1 MKFCNKKQRRSNNI
15 ARAIRSSV
23 KKSHKVS
30 IRKTLRTVYCNHNY
44 QKNEERRKEA
54 LKVFQKNMNFVD
66 CYDAEGNYLGVAN
79 EAISTNGNGV
89 IPDKGFIKAYQTRKY
104 EWLEEFNKNH
114 GTTSEFCKEHGIKG
128 FKRKRP
134 WYVLLK
140 RDSVTTESSK
150 KVKKLNHTELME
162 GYVQH
167 KLKKWEAKNPCPV
180 EKDDLFYEQQYP
192 EWAAKRQKAE
202 EYLRDVVINKYT
214 NKLSLVGR
222 FEIDDNKYE
231 ELEVAK
237 ITDKFGEIVKA
248 GGVNN
253 LSVESKVMRKA
264 QYMTNITKKRH
275 PKCVCTNLR
284 DHKKQRGRILLPKM
298 AIAA

>member
-1 MKFCNKKQRRSNNI
+1 MKRNNKRKNQLRAFCEMRYKFNKARRMK
-15 ARAIRSSV
+15 ALEAI
-23 KKSHKVS
+23 
-30 IRKTLRTVYCNHNY
+30 
-44 QKNEERRKEA
+44 QE
-54 LKVFQKNMNFVD
+54 NMNFVD
-66 CYDAEGNYLGVAN
+66 CYDAKGNYLGVAN
-79 EAISTNGNGV
+79 EAISTNGNG
-89 IPDKGFIKAYQTRKY
+89 ITQDKSFIKAYQTRKY
-104 EWLEEFNKNH
+104 EWLEEFNKHH
-114 GTTSEFCKEHGIKG
+114 GTTSEFCKKHGING

-134 WYVLLK
+134 WYILLK
-140 RDSVTTESSK
+140 RDSVAIESSK

-167 KLKKWEAKNPCPV
+167 KLQKWEQKHPCPV
-180 EKDDLFYEQQYP
+180 KKDDLFYSQQYP
-192 EWAAKRQKAE
+192 IWEQEKQSAE
-202 EYLRDVVINKYT
+202 ERLRDLVINKYT
-214 NKLSLVGR
+214 NKLSLIGR

-237 ITDKFGEIVKA
+237 ITDKFSETVKA

-253 LSVESKVMRKA
+253 LSAESKVMRKA
-264 QYMTNITKKRH
+264 QHMTNITKKRH

>member
-1 MKFCNKKQRRSNNI
+1 MEINSKRKNQSRAFCEMRYKFNKARRMK
-15 ARAIRSSV
+15 
-23 KKSHKVS
+23 
-30 IRKTLRTVYCNHNY
+30 
-44 QKNEERRKEA
+44 A
-54 LKVFQKNMNFVD
+54 LETIQENTNFVD
-66 CYDAEGNYLGVAN
+66 CYDVKGNYLGVAN
-79 EAISTNGNGV
+79 EAISTNGNGT
-89 IPDKGFIKAYQTRKY
+89 IPDKGFITAYQTRKH
-104 EWLEEFNKNH
+104 EWLKEFNKHLNA
-114 GTTSEFCKEHGIKG
+114 TSEFCKKHGIKG
-128 FKRKRP
+128 IKRKKP
-134 WYVLLK
+134 WYVLPK
-140 RDSVTTESSK
+140 RDSIAIESSR
-150 KVKKLNHTELME
+150 KVKKINHTELME

-167 KLKKWEAKNPCPV
+167 KFKKWEVKNPCPV

-237 ITDKFGEIVKA
+237 ITDKFSETVKA

-264 QYMTNITKKRH
+264 QHMTNITKKKH

-284 DHKKQRGRILLPKM
+284 DHKKQRGRILLPKI

>member
-1 MKFCNKKQRRSNNI
+1 MKRNNKRKNQSRAFCEMRYKFNKARRM
-15 ARAIRSSV
+15 
-23 KKSHKVS
+23 K
-30 IRKTLRTVYCNHNY
+30 
-44 QKNEERRKEA
+44 A
-54 LKVFQKNMNFVD
+54 LETIQENMNFVD
-66 CYDAEGNYLGVAN
+66 CYDAKGNYLGVAN
-79 EAISTNGNGV
+79 EAISTNGNGT
-89 IPDKGFIKAYQTRKY
+89 IPDKGFITAYQTRKH
-104 EWLEEFNKNH
+104 EWLKEFNKHLNA
-114 GTTSEFCKEHGIKG
+114 TSEFCKKHSIKGIK
-128 FKRKRP
+128 RKKP
-134 WYVLLK
+134 WYLLLK
-140 RDSVTTESSK
+140 RDSIAIESSR
-150 KVKKLNHTELME
+150 KVKKINHTELME

-214 NKLSLVGR
+214 NKLSLIGR

-237 ITDKFGEIVKA
+237 IADKFSETVKA

-253 LSVESKVMRKA
+253 LPVESKVMRKA
-264 QYMTNITKKRH
+264 QHMTNITKKKH

-284 DHKKQRGRILLPKM
+284 DHKKQRGRILLPKI

>member
-1 MKFCNKKQRRSNNI
+1 MKRNNKRKNQSRAFCEMRYKFNKARRM
-15 ARAIRSSV
+15 
-23 KKSHKVS
+23 K
-30 IRKTLRTVYCNHNY
+30 
-44 QKNEERRKEA
+44 A
-54 LKVFQKNMNFVD
+54 LETIQGNMNFVD
-66 CYDAEGNYLGVAN
+66 CYDANGNYLGVAN
-79 EAISTNGNGV
+79 EAISANGNGT
-89 IPDKGFIKAYQTRKY
+89 IPDKGFITAYQTRKH
-104 EWLEEFNKNH
+104 EWLKEFNKHLNA
-114 GTTSEFCKEHGIKG
+114 TSEFCKKHSIKGIK
-128 FKRKRP
+128 RKKP
-134 WYVLLK
+134 WYLLLK
-140 RDSVTTESSK
+140 RDSIKIESSRKDK
-150 KVKKLNHTELME
+150 KINHTELME

-214 NKLSLVGR
+214 NKLSLIGR

-237 ITDKFGEIVKA
+237 IADKFSETVKA

-264 QYMTNITKKRH
+264 QHMTNITKKRH

-284 DHKKQRGRILLPKM
+284 DHKKQRGRILLPKI

>member
-1 MKFCNKKQRRSNNI
+1 MKRNNKRKNQSRAFCEMRYKFNKARRM
-15 ARAIRSSV
+15 
-23 KKSHKVS
+23 K
-30 IRKTLRTVYCNHNY
+30 
-44 QKNEERRKEA
+44 A
-54 LKVFQKNMNFVD
+54 LETIQENMNFVD
-66 CYDAEGNYLGVAN
+66 CYDVKGNYLGVAN
-79 EAISTNGNGV
+79 EAISTNGNGT
-89 IPDKGFIKAYQTRKY
+89 IPDKGFITAYQTRKH
-104 EWLEEFNKNH
+104 EWLKEFNKHLNA
-114 GTTSEFCKEHGIKG
+114 TSEFCKKHGIKG
-128 FKRKRP
+128 IKRKKP
-134 WYVLLK
+134 WYLLLK
-140 RDSVTTESSK
+140 RDSIAIESSR
-150 KVKKLNHTELME
+150 KVKKINHTELME

-214 NKLSLVGR
+214 NKLSLIGR

-237 ITDKFGEIVKA
+237 IADKFSETVKA

-264 QYMTNITKKRH
+264 QHMTNITKKKH

-284 DHKKQRGRILLPKM
+284 DHKKQRGRILLPKI

>member
-1 MKFCNKKQRRSNNI
+1 MKRNNKRKNQSRAFCEMRYKFNKARRM
-15 ARAIRSSV
+15 
-23 KKSHKVS
+23 K
-30 IRKTLRTVYCNHNY
+30 
-44 QKNEERRKEA
+44 A
-54 LKVFQKNMNFVD
+54 LETIQENMNFVD
-66 CYDAEGNYLGVAN
+66 CYDAKGNYLGVAN
-79 EAISTNGNGV
+79 EAISTNGNGT
-89 IPDKGFIKAYQTRKY
+89 IPDKGFITAYQTRKH
-104 EWLEEFNKNH
+104 EWLKEFNKHH

-134 WYVLLK
+134 WYLLLK
-140 RDSVTTESSK
+140 RDSVAIESSK

-167 KLKKWEAKNPCPV
+167 KLQKWEQKHPCPV
-180 EKDDLFYEQQYP
+180 KKDDLFYSQQYP
-192 EWAAKRQKAE
+192 IWEQEKQSAE
-202 EYLRDVVINKYT
+202 ERLRDLVINKYT

-237 ITDKFGEIVKA
+237 ITDKFSETVKA

-253 LSVESKVMRKA
+253 LSAESKVMRKA
-264 QYMTNITKKRH
+264 QHMTNITKKRH

-284 DHKKQRGRILLPKM
+284 DHKRQRGRILLPK
-298 AIAA
+298 IAAAA

>member
-1 MKFCNKKQRRSNNI
+1 MKRNNKRKNQSRAFCEMRYKFNKARRM
-15 ARAIRSSV
+15 
-23 KKSHKVS
+23 K
-30 IRKTLRTVYCNHNY
+30 
-44 QKNEERRKEA
+44 A
-54 LKVFQKNMNFVD
+54 LETIQGNMNFVD
-66 CYDAEGNYLGVAN
+66 CYDANGNYLGVAN
-79 EAISTNGNGV
+79 EAISANGNGT
-89 IPDKGFIKAYQTRKY
+89 IPDKGFITAYQTRKH
-104 EWLEEFNKNH
+104 EWLKEFNKHH

-128 FKRKRP
+128 IKRKKP
-134 WYVLLK
+134 WYILPK
-140 RDSVTTESSK
+140 RDSIAIESSRKIK
-150 KVKKLNHTELME
+150 KINHTELME

-214 NKLSLVGR
+214 NKLSLIGR

-237 ITDKFGEIVKA
+237 IADKFSETIKA

-264 QYMTNITKKRH
+264 QHMTNITKKRH

-284 DHKKQRGRILLPKM
+284 DHKKQRGRILLPK
-298 AIAA
+298 IAAAA

>member
-1 MKFCNKKQRRSNNI
+1 MKRNNKRKNQSRAFCEIRYKFNKARRM
-15 ARAIRSSV
+15 
-23 KKSHKVS
+23 K
-30 IRKTLRTVYCNHNY
+30 
-44 QKNEERRKEA
+44 A
-54 LKVFQKNMNFVD
+54 LETIQGNMNFVD
-66 CYDAEGNYLGVAN
+66 CYDAKGNYLGVAN
-79 EAISTNGNGV
+79 EAISENGNGT
-89 IPDKGFIKAYQTRKY
+89 IPDKGFITAYQTRKY
-104 EWLEEFNKNH
+104 EWLKEFNKH
-114 GTTSEFCKEHGIKG
+114 RGTTSVFCKEHGIKG
-128 FKRKRP
+128 IKRKKP

-140 RDSVTTESSK
+140 RDSIAIESSR
-150 KVKKLNHTELME
+150 KVKKINHTELME

-214 NKLSLVGR
+214 NKLSLIGR

-237 ITDKFGEIVKA
+237 IADKFSETIKA

-264 QYMTNITKKRH
+264 QHMTNITKKKH

-284 DHKKQRGRILLPKM
+284 DHKKQRGRILLPK
-298 AIAA
+298 IAAAA

>member
-1 MKFCNKKQRRSNNI
+1 MKRNNKRKNQSRALCEMRYKFNKARRM
-15 ARAIRSSV
+15 
-23 KKSHKVS
+23 K
-30 IRKTLRTVYCNHNY
+30 
-44 QKNEERRKEA
+44 A
-54 LKVFQKNMNFVD
+54 LETIQGNMNFVD
-66 CYDAEGNYLGVAN
+66 CYDANGNYLGVSN
-79 EAISTNGNGV
+79 EAISANGNGT
-89 IPDKGFIKAYQTRKY
+89 IPDKGFITAYQTRKH
-104 EWLEEFNKNH
+104 EWLKNFNKH
-114 GTTSEFCKEHGIKG
+114 RGTTSVFCKEHGIKG
-128 FKRKRP
+128 IKRKKP
-134 WYVLLK
+134 WYVLFK
-140 RDSVTTESSK
+140 RDSIAIESSR
-150 KVKKLNHTELME
+150 KVKKINHTELME

-214 NKLSLVGR
+214 NKLSLIGR

-237 ITDKFGEIVKA
+237 IADKFSETVKA

-284 DHKKQRGRILLPKM
+284 DHKKQRGRILLPKI

>member
-1 MKFCNKKQRRSNNI
+1 MKRNNKRKNQSRAFCEMRYKFNKARRM
-15 ARAIRSSV
+15 
-23 KKSHKVS
+23 K
-30 IRKTLRTVYCNHNY
+30 
-44 QKNEERRKEA
+44 A
-54 LKVFQKNMNFVD
+54 LETIQENMNFVD
-66 CYDAEGNYLGVAN
+66 CYDVKGNYLGVAN
-79 EAISTNGNGV
+79 EAISTNGNGT
-89 IPDKGFIKAYQTRKY
+89 IPDKGFITAYQTRKH
-104 EWLEEFNKNH
+104 EWLKEFNKHLNA
-114 GTTSEFCKEHGIKG
+114 TSEFCKKHGIKG
-128 FKRKRP
+128 IKRKKP
-134 WYVLLK
+134 WYLLLK
-140 RDSVTTESSK
+140 RDSIAIESSR
-150 KVKKLNHTELME
+150 KVKKINHTELME

-192 EWAAKRQKAE
+192 EWATKRQKAE

-214 NKLSLVGR
+214 NKLSLIGR

-237 ITDKFGEIVKA
+237 IADKFSETVKA

-253 LSVESKVMRKA
+253 LPVESKVMRKA
-264 QYMTNITKKRH
+264 QHMTNITKKKH

-284 DHKKQRGRILLPKM
+284 DHKKQRGRILLPKI

>member
-1 MKFCNKKQRRSNNI
+1 MKRNNKRKNQSRAFCEMRYKFNKARRM
-15 ARAIRSSV
+15 
-23 KKSHKVS
+23 K
-30 IRKTLRTVYCNHNY
+30 
-44 QKNEERRKEA
+44 A
-54 LKVFQKNMNFVD
+54 LETIQGNMNFVD
-66 CYDAEGNYLGVAN
+66 CYDAKGNYLGVAN
-79 EAISTNGNGV
+79 EAISANANGT
-89 IPDKGFIKAYQTRKY
+89 IPDKGFITAYQTRKY
-104 EWLEEFNKNH
+104 EWLKEFNKH
-114 GTTSEFCKEHGIKG
+114 RGTTSVFCKEHGIKG
-128 FKRKRP
+128 IKRKKP

-140 RDSVTTESSK
+140 RDSIAIESSR
-150 KVKKLNHTELME
+150 KVKKINHTELME

-214 NKLSLVGR
+214 NKLSLIGR
-222 FEIDDNKYE
+222 FEIDGNKYE

-237 ITDKFGEIVKA
+237 IADKFSETIKA

-264 QYMTNITKKRH
+264 QHMTNITKKRH

>member
-1 MKFCNKKQRRSNNI
+1 MKRNNKRKNQSRAFCEMRYKFNKARRM
-15 ARAIRSSV
+15 
-23 KKSHKVS
+23 K
-30 IRKTLRTVYCNHNY
+30 
-44 QKNEERRKEA
+44 A
-54 LKVFQKNMNFVD
+54 LETIQGNMNFVD
-66 CYDAEGNYLGVAN
+66 CYDANGNYLGAAN
-79 EAISTNGNGV
+79 EAISVNGNGT
-89 IPDKGFIKAYQTRKY
+89 IPDKVFITAYQTRKH
-104 EWLEEFNKNH
+104 EWLKEFNKHLNA
-114 GTTSEFCKEHGIKG
+114 TSEFCKKHSIKGIK
-128 FKRKRP
+128 RKKP
-134 WYVLLK
+134 WYLLLK
-140 RDSVTTESSK
+140 RDSIKIESSRKDK
-150 KVKKLNHTELME
+150 KINHTELME

-214 NKLSLVGR
+214 NKLSLIGR

-231 ELEVAK
+231 EFEVAK
-237 ITDKFGEIVKA
+237 IADKFSETIKA

-264 QYMTNITKKRH
+264 QHMTNITKKRH

-284 DHKKQRGRILLPKM
+284 DHKKQRGRILLPKI

>member
-1 MKFCNKKQRRSNNI
+1 MKRNNKRKNQSRAFCEMRYKFNKARRM
-15 ARAIRSSV
+15 
-23 KKSHKVS
+23 K
-30 IRKTLRTVYCNHNY
+30 
-44 QKNEERRKEA
+44 A
-54 LKVFQKNMNFVD
+54 LETIQENMNFVD
-66 CYDAEGNYLGVAN
+66 CYDAKGNYLGVAN
-79 EAISTNGNGV
+79 EAISTNGNGT
-89 IPDKGFIKAYQTRKY
+89 IPDKGFITAYQTRKH
-104 EWLEEFNKNH
+104 EWLKEFNKHLNA
-114 GTTSEFCKEHGIKG
+114 TSEFCKKHGIKG
-128 FKRKRP
+128 IKRKKP
-134 WYVLLK
+134 WYLLLK
-140 RDSVTTESSK
+140 RDSIAIESSR
-150 KVKKLNHTELME
+150 KVKKINHTELME

-237 ITDKFGEIVKA
+237 IADKFSETVKA

-264 QYMTNITKKRH
+264 QHMTNITKKKH

-284 DHKKQRGRILLPKM
+284 DHKKQRGRILLPKI

>member
-54 LKVFQKNMNFVD
+54 LKVSQKNMNFVD

-79 EAISTNGNGV
+79 EAISANGNGV

-237 ITDKFGEIVKA
+237 ITDKFSETVKA

-264 QYMTNITKKRH
+264 QYMTNITKKKH

-284 DHKKQRGRILLPKM
+284 DHKKQRGRILLPKI

>member
-1 MKFCNKKQRRSNNI
+1 MKRNNKRKNQSRAFCEMRYKFNKARRM
-15 ARAIRSSV
+15 
-23 KKSHKVS
+23 K
-30 IRKTLRTVYCNHNY
+30 
-44 QKNEERRKEA
+44 A
-54 LKVFQKNMNFVD
+54 LETIQGNMNFVD
-66 CYDAEGNYLGVAN
+66 CYDANGNYLGVTN
-79 EAISTNGNGV
+79 EAISANGNGT
-89 IPDKGFIKAYQTRKY
+89 IPDKGFITAYQTRKH
-104 EWLEEFNKNH
+104 EWLKEFNKHH
-114 GTTSEFCKEHGIKG
+114 GTNSEFCKEHGIKSI
-128 FKRKRP
+128 KRKKP
-134 WYVLLK
+134 CYILPK
-140 RDSVTTESSK
+140 RDSIAIESSRKIK
-150 KVKKLNHTELME
+150 KINHTELME

-214 NKLSLVGR
+214 NKLSLIGR

-237 ITDKFGEIVKA
+237 IADKFSETIKA

-264 QYMTNITKKRH
+264 QHMTNITKKRH

>member
-1 MKFCNKKQRRSNNI
+1 MKRNNKRKNQSRAFCEMRYKFNKARRM
-15 ARAIRSSV
+15 
-23 KKSHKVS
+23 K
-30 IRKTLRTVYCNHNY
+30 
-44 QKNEERRKEA
+44 A
-54 LKVFQKNMNFVD
+54 LETIQGNMNFVD
-66 CYDAEGNYLGVAN
+66 CYDANGNYLGVAN
-79 EAISTNGNGV
+79 EAISANGNGT
-89 IPDKGFIKAYQTRKY
+89 IPDKCFITAYQTRKH
-104 EWLEEFNKNH
+104 EWLKEFNKHLNA
-114 GTTSEFCKEHGIKG
+114 TSEFCKKHGIKG
-128 FKRKRP
+128 IKRKKP
-134 WYVLLK
+134 WYILPK
-140 RDSVTTESSK
+140 RDSIAIESSRKIK
-150 KVKKLNHTELME
+150 KINHTELME

-214 NKLSLVGR
+214 NKLSLIGR

-237 ITDKFGEIVKA
+237 IADKFSETVKA

-264 QYMTNITKKRH
+264 QHMTNITKKRH

-284 DHKKQRGRILLPKM
+284 DHKKQRGRILLPKI

>member
-1 MKFCNKKQRRSNNI
+1 MKRNNKRKNQSRAFCEMRYKFNKARRMKALETIQGNI
-15 ARAIRSSV
+15 
-23 KKSHKVS
+23 
-30 IRKTLRTVYCNHNY
+30 
-44 QKNEERRKEA
+44 
-54 LKVFQKNMNFVD
+54 NFVD
-66 CYDAEGNYLGVAN
+66 CYDAKGNYLGVAN
-79 EAISTNGNGV
+79 EAISANGNGT
-89 IPDKGFIKAYQTRKY
+89 IPDKGFITAYQTRKH
-104 EWLEEFNKNH
+104 EWLKEFNKHLNA
-114 GTTSEFCKEHGIKG
+114 TSEFCKKHSIKGIK
-128 FKRKRP
+128 RKKP
-134 WYVLLK
+134 WYLLLK
-140 RDSVTTESSK
+140 RDSIKIESSRKDK
-150 KVKKLNHTELME
+150 KINHTELME

-167 KLKKWEAKNPCPV
+167 KLKKWEVKNPCPV

-214 NKLSLVGR
+214 NKLSLIGR

-237 ITDKFGEIVKA
+237 IADKFSETVKA

-264 QYMTNITKKRH
+264 QHMTNITKKRH

>member
-1 MKFCNKKQRRSNNI
+1 MK
-15 ARAIRSSV
+15 
-23 KKSHKVS
+23 
-30 IRKTLRTVYCNHNY
+30 THNE
-44 QKNEERRKEA
+44 QSK
-54 LKVFQKNMNFVD
+54 
-66 CYDAEGNYLGVAN
+66 
-79 EAISTNGNGV
+79 STNIN
-89 IPDKGFIKAYQTRKY
+89 DFALAYQMRKK
-104 EWLEEFNKNH
+104 EWLKNFNKH
-114 GTTSEFCKEHGIKG
+114 RGTTSKFCKEHGIKG
-128 FKRKRP
+128 IKRKKP
-134 WYVLLK
+134 WYVLSK
-140 RDSVTTESSK
+140 RDSIAIESNR
-150 KVKKLNHTELME
+150 KVKKINHTELME

-214 NKLSLVGR
+214 NKLSLIGR

-237 ITDKFGEIVKA
+237 IADKFSETIKA

-253 LSVESKVMRKA
+253 LPVESKVMRKA
-264 QYMTNITKKRH
+264 QHMTNITKKRH

-284 DHKKQRGRILLPKM
+284 DHKKQRGRILLPKI

>member
-30 IRKTLRTVYCNHNY
+30 IWKTLRTVYCNHNY

-140 RDSVTTESSK
+140 RNSVATESSK
-150 KVKKLNHTELME
+150 KVKKINHTELME

-192 EWAAKRQKAE
+192 EWATKRQKAE

-237 ITDKFGEIVKA
+237 ITDKFSETVKA

-264 QYMTNITKKRH
+264 QYMTNITKKKH

>member
-1 MKFCNKKQRRSNNI
+1 MKRNNKRKNQSRAFCEMRYKFNKSRRMKALETIQGNI
-15 ARAIRSSV
+15 
-23 KKSHKVS
+23 
-30 IRKTLRTVYCNHNY
+30 
-44 QKNEERRKEA
+44 
-54 LKVFQKNMNFVD
+54 NFVD
-66 CYDAEGNYLGVAN
+66 CYDANGNYLGAAN
-79 EAISTNGNGV
+79 EAISANGNGT
-89 IPDKGFIKAYQTRKY
+89 IPDKGFITAYQTRKH
-104 EWLEEFNKNH
+104 EWLKEFNKH
-114 GTTSEFCKEHGIKG
+114 RGTTSKFCKEHGIKG
-128 FKRKRP
+128 IKRKKP
-134 WYVLLK
+134 WYVLFK
-140 RDSVTTESSK
+140 RDSIAIESSR
-150 KVKKLNHTELME
+150 KVKKINHTELME

-167 KLKKWEAKNPCPV
+167 KLKKWETKNPCPV

-214 NKLSLVGR
+214 NKLSLIGR

-237 ITDKFGEIVKA
+237 IADKFSETIKA

-264 QYMTNITKKRH
+264 QHMTNITKKRH

-284 DHKKQRGRILLPKM
+284 DHKKQRGRILLPKI

>member
-1 MKFCNKKQRRSNNI
+1 MKRNNKRKNQSRTLCEMRYKFNKARRM
-15 ARAIRSSV
+15 
-23 KKSHKVS
+23 K
-30 IRKTLRTVYCNHNY
+30 
-44 QKNEERRKEA
+44 A
-54 LKVFQKNMNFVD
+54 LETIQGNMNFVN
-66 CYDAEGNYLGVAN
+66 CYDANGNYLGVAN
-79 EAISTNGNGV
+79 EAISANGNGT
-89 IPDKGFIKAYQTRKY
+89 IPDKDFITAYQTRKH
-104 EWLEEFNKNH
+104 EWLKEFNKHH

-128 FKRKRP
+128 IKRKKP
-134 WYVLLK
+134 WYVLSK
-140 RDSVTTESSK
+140 RDLIAIESNRKAK
-150 KVKKLNHTELME
+150 KINHTELME

-237 ITDKFGEIVKA
+237 IADKFSETVKA

-264 QYMTNITKKRH
+264 QHMTNITKKRH

-284 DHKKQRGRILLPKM
+284 DHKKQRGRILLPKI

>member
-1 MKFCNKKQRRSNNI
+1 MKRNNKRKNQSRAFCEMRYKFNKARRM
-15 ARAIRSSV
+15 
-23 KKSHKVS
+23 K
-30 IRKTLRTVYCNHNY
+30 
-44 QKNEERRKEA
+44 A
-54 LKVFQKNMNFVD
+54 LETIQENMNFVD
-66 CYDAEGNYLGVAN
+66 CYDAKGNYLGVAN
-79 EAISTNGNGV
+79 EAISTNGNGT
-89 IPDKGFIKAYQTRKY
+89 IPDKGFITAYQTRKY
-104 EWLEEFNKNH
+104 EWLKEFNKHLNA
-114 GTTSEFCKEHGIKG
+114 TSEFCKKHGIKG
-128 FKRKRP
+128 IKRKKP
-134 WYVLLK
+134 WYLLLK
-140 RDSVTTESSK
+140 RDSIAIESSR
-150 KVKKLNHTELME
+150 KVKKINHTELME

-237 ITDKFGEIVKA
+237 IADKFSETVKA

-264 QYMTNITKKRH
+264 QHMTNITKKKH

-284 DHKKQRGRILLPKM
+284 DHKKQRGRILLPKI

>member
-1 MKFCNKKQRRSNNI
+1 MKRNNKRKNQSRAFCEMRYKFNKARRMK
-15 ARAIRSSV
+15 ALEAI
-23 KKSHKVS
+23 
-30 IRKTLRTVYCNHNY
+30 
-44 QKNEERRKEA
+44 QE
-54 LKVFQKNMNFVD
+54 NMNFVD
-66 CYDAEGNYLGVAN
+66 CYDAKGNYLGVAN
-79 EAISTNGNGV
+79 EDISESGNCT
-89 IPDKGFIKAYQTRKY
+89 IPDKGFITAYQTHKY
-104 EWLEEFNKNH
+104 EWLEDFNKHH
-114 GTTSEFCKEHGIKG
+114 GTTSEFCKKHGIKG

-140 RDSVTTESSK
+140 RDSVAIESSK

-167 KLKKWEAKNPCPV
+167 KLQKWEKKHPCPV
-180 EKDDLFYEQQYP
+180 KKDDLFYSQQYP
-192 EWAAKRQKAE
+192 IWEQEKQSAE
-202 EYLRDVVINKYT
+202 ERLRDLVINKYT
-214 NKLSLVGR
+214 NKLSLIGR

-237 ITDKFGEIVKA
+237 ITDKFSETVKA

-264 QYMTNITKKRH
+264 QHMTNITKKRH

-298 AIAA
+298 AAAA

>member
-1 MKFCNKKQRRSNNI
+1 MKRNNKRKNQSRAFCEMRYKFNKARRM
-15 ARAIRSSV
+15 
-23 KKSHKVS
+23 K
-30 IRKTLRTVYCNHNY
+30 
-44 QKNEERRKEA
+44 A
-54 LKVFQKNMNFVD
+54 LETIQENMNFVD
-66 CYDAEGNYLGVAN
+66 CYDAKGNYLGVAN
-79 EAISTNGNGV
+79 EAISTNGNGT
-89 IPDKGFIKAYQTRKY
+89 IPDKSFITAYQTRKH
-104 EWLEEFNKNH
+104 EWLKEFNKHLNA
-114 GTTSEFCKEHGIKG
+114 TSEFCKKHGIKG
-128 FKRKRP
+128 IKRKKP
-134 WYVLLK
+134 WYLLLK
-140 RDSVTTESSK
+140 RDSIAIESRR
-150 KVKKLNHTELME
+150 KVKKINHTELME

-237 ITDKFGEIVKA
+237 IADKFSETVKA

-264 QYMTNITKKRH
+264 QHMTNITKKKH

-284 DHKKQRGRILLPKM
+284 DHKKQRGRILLPKI

>member
-1 MKFCNKKQRRSNNI
+1 MKRNNKRKNQSRAFCEMRYKFNKARRM
-15 ARAIRSSV
+15 
-23 KKSHKVS
+23 K
-30 IRKTLRTVYCNHNY
+30 
-44 QKNEERRKEA
+44 A
-54 LKVFQKNMNFVD
+54 LETIQENMNFVD
-66 CYDAEGNYLGVAN
+66 CYNVKGNYLGVAN
-79 EAISTNGNGV
+79 EAISTNGNGT
-89 IPDKGFIKAYQTRKY
+89 IPDKGFITAYQTRKH
-104 EWLEEFNKNH
+104 EWLKEFNKHLNA
-114 GTTSEFCKEHGIKG
+114 TSEFCKKHSIKGIK
-128 FKRKRP
+128 RKKP

-140 RDSVTTESSK
+140 RDSIAIESSRKIK
-150 KVKKLNHTELME
+150 KINHTELME

-237 ITDKFGEIVKA
+237 ITDKFSETVKA

-264 QYMTNITKKRH
+264 QHMTNITKKKH

-284 DHKKQRGRILLPKM
+284 DHKKQRGRILLPKI

>member
-1 MKFCNKKQRRSNNI
+1 MKRNNKRKNQSRAFCEMRYKFNKTRRM
-15 ARAIRSSV
+15 
-23 KKSHKVS
+23 K
-30 IRKTLRTVYCNHNY
+30 
-44 QKNEERRKEA
+44 A
-54 LKVFQKNMNFVD
+54 LETIQENMNFVD
-66 CYDAEGNYLGVAN
+66 CYDAKGNYLGVAN
-79 EAISTNGNGV
+79 EAISTNGNGT
-89 IPDKGFIKAYQTRKY
+89 IPDKGFITAYQTRKH
-104 EWLEEFNKNH
+104 EWLKEFNKHLNA
-114 GTTSEFCKEHGIKG
+114 TSEFCKKHGIKG
-128 FKRKRP
+128 IKRKKP
-134 WYVLLK
+134 WYLLLK
-140 RDSVTTESSK
+140 RDSIAIESSR
-150 KVKKLNHTELME
+150 KVKKINHTELME

-237 ITDKFGEIVKA
+237 IADKFSETVKA

-264 QYMTNITKKRH
+264 QHMTNITKKKH

-284 DHKKQRGRILLPKM
+284 DHKKQRGRILLPKI